1 MICGAAT
8 GATLSR
14 VLDAAE
20 DAPPGQAVES
30 VTRELSDAL
39 GATAVSFL
47 ITDLSGRALVRLPRE
62 HAENET
68 PDKGGER
75 QATAESTASLTFGEG
90 PAERA
95 LRTQTVQALSPET
108 GKANG
113 FAGEGWTVLAP
124 VTERGEVLG
133 LLEMSLPTEPDPA
146 VLAEIARTAHVLG
159 FVVIANR
166 RHTDLFE
173 WGQRSTQFSLAAE
186 IQRRL
191 LPTAMTCEGGAFTL
205 SAWLEPAD
213 DIAGD
218 TFDYSVGGDDL
229 HLSMTDAMGHGV
241 ASALTATL
249 CLGSLRNSRR
259 GGASLIE
266 QATAAN
272 VALVD
277 HVTSTADEGFV
288 TGILGRLDLGAG
300 ELALVNAGHVLPYLA
315 RAGRVA
321 PVNIPPALPLGLFPD
336 TDYSSTEMILQA
348 GDRLVFLT
356 DGMLERSA
364 AGLDLVAEIHETRS
378 LHPRETTRR
387 LADKVLD
394 VTGSSLADDA
404 TLMVLDWHA
413 EHGRQR
419 DTTAGADTAQPN
431 SASQPN

>member
-1 MICGAAT
+1 MRLA
-8 GATLSR
+8 R
-14 VLDAAE
+14 E
-20 DAPPGQAVES
+20 QADQG
-30 VTRELSDAL
+30 T
-39 GATAVSFL
+39 
-47 ITDLSGRALVRLPRE
+47 PR
-62 HAENET
+62 
-68 PDKGGER
+68 DSSER
-75 QATAESTASLTFGEG
+75 RDTAESAASLAFDGG

-113 FAGEGWTVLAP
+113 FPGEGWTVLAP

-133 LLEMSLPTEPDPA
+133 LLEMSLRTEPDPS

-191 LPTAMTCEGGAFTL
+191 LPTAMTCEGGAFTV
-205 SAWLEPAD
+205 SAWLEPAA
-213 DIAGD
+213 DIGGD
-218 TFDYSVGGDDL
+218 TFDYSVGRDVL

-272 VALVD
+272 AALVENA
-277 HVTSTADEGFV
+277 TNAADEGFV
-288 TGILGRLDLGAG
+288 TGTLGRLDLRTGV
-300 ELALVNAGHVLPYLA
+300 LALVNAGHVLPYLA

-321 PVNIPPALPLGLFPD
+321 PVNIPPAPP
-336 TDYSSTEMILQA
+336 
-348 GDRLVFLT
+348 
-356 DGMLERSA
+356 SA
-364 AGLDLVAEIHETRS
+364 CSRT
-378 LHPRETTRR
+378 PR
-387 LADKVLD
+387 
-394 VTGSSLADDA
+394 
-404 TLMVLDWHA
+404 
-413 EHGRQR
+413 
-419 DTTAGADTAQPN
+419 TAAPT
-431 SASQPN
+431 